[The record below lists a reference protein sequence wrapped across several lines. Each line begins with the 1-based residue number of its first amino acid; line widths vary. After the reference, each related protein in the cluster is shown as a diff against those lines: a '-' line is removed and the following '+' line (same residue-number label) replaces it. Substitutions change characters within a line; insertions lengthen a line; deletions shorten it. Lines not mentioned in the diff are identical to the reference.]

1 MVKEPLIWSKKQI
14 LVCSLKY
21 LELKFMPCVWLEP
34 ILFGVT
40 GLACFIYGGGGG
52 QKCPTLVFSKLDMVW
67 QWNLAHIEAIL
78 WQVKTNR
85 EFSELWIIF
94 DGIST
99 TLHNTVKFT
108 IFYIYIIDGVSV
120 NNSKELVNSTYLQH
134 WINILRFF
142 VVFRWCQVNFWV
154 SKRVFL
160 SLSLLRWCN

>member
-1 MVKEPLIWSKKQI
+1 MKQETNFGLFFKVSWTEVYALRLAWTYFIWGNWASMF
-14 LVCSLKY
+14 Y
-21 LELKFMPCVWLEP
+21 LW
-34 ILFGVT
+34 GR
-40 GLACFIYGGGGG
+40 GGG